1 MGIRSYPYGGTYN
14 TSDNFP
20 AQKNRFQDGVTIFTG
35 STPVRGNQAGI
46 SCLVGTLFFSLH

>member
-1 MGIRSYPYGGTYN
+1 MGIRSYPHGGTYI

-20 AQKNRFQDGVTIFTG
+20 AQKNRYQDSVKICTG

-46 SCLVGTLFFSLH
+46 SSQLVPFSLLQ